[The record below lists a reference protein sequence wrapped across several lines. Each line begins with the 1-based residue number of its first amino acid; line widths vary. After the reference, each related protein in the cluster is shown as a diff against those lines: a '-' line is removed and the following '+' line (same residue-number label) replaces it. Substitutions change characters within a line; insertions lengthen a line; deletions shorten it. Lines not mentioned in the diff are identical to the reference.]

1 MIYIRK
7 TKSGNTIQTKTT
19 YTPGPWELGHRLAPD
34 HDGDR
39 VIYGPG
45 KLPRFI
51 CAMDGGPNDDSEI
64 LANARLIA
72 AAPELLDAAK
82 GLVWAWNHPL
92 GTKGTDAYAAA
103 LENAIAKAE
112 GRI

>member
-1 MIYIRK
+1 M
-7 TKSGNTIQTKTT
+7 NTQTEVKH
-19 YTPGPWELGHRLAPD
+19 TPGPWRIGDAGRTVFGPPNGNPAPEIIAT
-34 HDGDR
+34 
-39 VIYGPG
+39 IYGG
-45 KLPRFI
+45 TSDQAAVTRALK
-51 CAMDGGPNDDSEI
+51 MKS
-64 LANARLIA
+64 NARLIA